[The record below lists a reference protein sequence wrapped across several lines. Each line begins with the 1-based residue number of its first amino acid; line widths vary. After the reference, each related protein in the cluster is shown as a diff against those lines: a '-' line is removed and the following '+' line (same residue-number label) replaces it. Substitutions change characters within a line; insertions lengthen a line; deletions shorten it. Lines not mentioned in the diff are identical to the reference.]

1 MTKQEIQ
8 AIPLFEDV
16 PRARRNELASFADR
30 LTVPAGRALTRQGE
44 LAHEFFLIVDGLAE
58 IVRDGHRVAIAG
70 PGDFV
75 GEIGLLGDPIRTATV
90 TAATELDLVVF
101 ARREFRTMLNRNP
114 EVASTI
120 LMTASRR
127 IAAMLRELE
136 AA

>member
-8 AIPLFEDV
+8 AIPLFQDV
-16 PRARRNELASFADR
+16 PRVRRNELASFADR

>member
-1 MTKQEIQ
+1 MTTHEIRT
-8 AIPLFEDV
+8 IPLFEDV

-30 LTVPAGRALTRQGE
+30 LTVPAGRVLTRQGE
-44 LAHEFFLIVDGLAE
+44 LAHEFFLLLDGVADV
-58 IVRDGHRVAIAG
+58 IRDGHRVATAG

-90 TAATELDLVVF
+90 VAATEVDLVVF
-101 ARREFRTMLNRNP
+101 ARREFRTMLQRNP
-114 EVASTI
+114 GVASTI